1 MNFLSDLTR
10 LLIPAPCLLCR
21 MPTLSSNGLCP
32 QCDAVWGDL
41 STRDG
46 RCPVCA
52 IRVPEPDMICA
63 DCLRH
68 PRSFDR
74 TVTGLDFDA
83 PARALIHRLK
93 FQRDTAV
100 MAALLRPMIDA
111 IGQHYPRSPAALLP
125 EDWPDALLP
134 MPIHP
139 RRRRER
145 GFNQARLMADRLGR
159 HFGLSVCGDAVRR
172 VKMNAP
178 QSQLDAAARRKSLKD
193 AFAVEGALPAHVAI
207 VDDVMTTG
215 STTDSLARVLKRAGV
230 FRVSVWVAART
241 PRPGG

>member
-1 MNFLSDLTR
+1 MNFLSGLTR

-21 MPTLSSNGLCP
+21 MPTLSSDGLCP

-41 STRDG
+41 MTSGG

-52 IRVPEPDMICA
+52 IRVPEPGMICA

-68 PRSFDR
+68 PRAFDR
-74 TVTGLDFDA
+74 TVAGLDFDA

-100 MAALLRPMIDA
+100 MAALLRPMTEA
-111 IGQHYPRSPAALLP
+111 IETQYPQPVAAQP
-125 EDWPDALLP
+125 PVDWPDVLLP
-134 MPIHP
+134 MPIHA

-145 GFNQARLMADRLGR
+145 GFNQARLMADWLGR
-159 HFGLSVCGDAVRR
+159 RYGLPVHGKVVRR
-172 VKMNAP
+172 VTMSDP
-178 QSQLDAAARRKSLKD
+178 QSMLDAAARRKSLRG
-193 AFAVEGALPAHVAI
+193 AFAVVGALPAHVAI

-215 STTDSLARVLKRAGV
+215 STTDSLARVLKRVGV
-230 FRVSVWVAART
+230 VRVTVWVAART
-241 PRPGG
+241 PRPGA